1 MPASTS
7 FSDLPP
13 GTAPSG
19 RIDGAE
25 AGEPP
30 KPNPNLWT
38 VILAGGVGS
47 RFWPVS
53 TPARPKQILP
63 LASDQPLI
71 RDTVD
76 RILPLVPQDR
86 LRILT
91 GAHLADPILRAVP
104 GLEPG
109 NFLLEPRAA
118 GTAPVLAWAAAEL
131 ERRDP
136 DAVMV
141 SLHADHV
148 IHPAESFRRLLA
160 DAADLAVGHGR
171 LFTIGAN
178 PTRAETGYGYIRL
191 GLPLEEAGEEREET
205 RGPGRARAY
214 RVDRFVE
221 KPDRA
226 TAEAYVASGEYLWNT
241 GLFVWRAADLLD
253 QLERHTP
260 ELAELIPILRE
271 GGTEEFFR
279 RAPTLS
285 IDEGLLERSD
295 RVSVVKATFDWD
307 DVGAWDAVYR
317 TRPADAE
324 GNVTLGEAY
333 AVESRGTALYS
344 DGGPIVAFGVE
355 DLIVVRTAE
364 MTFVTRRDRA
374 PELKSLLDQLPEGL
388 RTLG

>member
-1 MPASTS
+1 
-7 FSDLPP
+7 LPQ
-13 GTAPSG
+13 
-19 RIDGAE
+19 
-25 AGEPP
+25 
-30 KPNPNLWT
+30 PNHIWT

-53 TPARPKQILP
+53 TPSRPKQILP
-63 LASDQPLI
+63 LASEQPLI
-71 RDTVD
+71 RDTVE

-91 GAHLADPILRAVP
+91 GAHLAEPILGAVP

-148 IHPAESFRRLLA
+148 IHPAGAFRRLIA
-160 DAADLAVGHGR
+160 DAAELAVEHGR

-178 PTRAETGYGYIRL
+178 PTRPETGYGYIRL
-191 GLPLEEAGEEREET
+191 GPPVADAEREESP
-205 RGPGRARAY
+205 REGRAIGYEVA
-214 RVDRFVE
+214 RFVE

-226 TAEAYVASGEYLWNT
+226 TADEYLASGEYLWNT

-253 QLERHTP
+253 QLERFTP
-260 ELAELIPILRE
+260 ELAALIPILRE

-295 RVSVVKATFDWD
+295 RVGVVKATFDWD

-317 TRPADAE
+317 TRPADAQ

-333 AVESRGTALYS
+333 AVESRGTALYA
-344 DGGPIVAFGVE
+344 DDGPIVAFGVE
-355 DLIVVRTAE
+355 DLIVVRTAGV
-364 MTFVTRRDRA
+364 TFVAHRDRA
-374 PELKSLLDQLPEGL
+374 PELKSLLAKLPEEL
-388 RTLG
+388 RTLD

>member
-1 MPASTS
+1 MSSSDAPA
-7 FSDLPP
+7 
-13 GTAPSG
+13 A
-19 RIDGAE
+19 
-25 AGEPP
+25 
-30 KPNPNLWT
+30 NPHLWT

-53 TPARPKQILP
+53 TPSRPKQILP

-71 RDTVD
+71 RDTVE
-76 RILPLVPQDR
+76 RILPLVPHDR

-91 GAHLADPILRAVP
+91 GAHLADPILGAVP
-104 GLEPG
+104 GLAAG

-136 DAVMV
+136 EAVMV

-148 IHPAESFRRLLA
+148 IHPAERFRQLIA
-160 DAADLAVGHGR
+160 DAAELAVEHGR
-171 LFTIGAN
+171 LFTIGAV
-178 PTRAETGYGYIRL
+178 PTRPETGYGYIRL
-191 GLPLEEAGEEREET
+191 GAPLRETEPEREEAP
-205 RGPGRARAY
+205 RPGRAEGYEVA
-214 RVDRFVE
+214 RFVE

-226 TAEAYVASGEYLWNT
+226 TAEEYLASGEYLWNT

-260 ELAELIPILRE
+260 ELADLIPVLRE

-295 RVSVVKATFDWD
+295 RVAVVRATFDWD

-317 TRPADAE
+317 TRPADE
-324 GNVTLGEAY
+324 RGNVALGEAY
-333 AVESRGTALYS
+333 AVECGGTALYA
-344 DGGPIVAFGVE
+344 DDGPIVAFGVD
-355 DLIVVRTAE
+355 DLIVVRTAGV
-364 MTFVTRRDRA
+364 TFVTHRDRA
-374 PELKSLLDQLPEGL
+374 PELKTLLGRLPEGL
-388 RTLG
+388 RTLD

>member
-1 MPASTS
+1 M
-7 FSDLPP
+7 
-13 GTAPSG
+13 
-19 RIDGAE
+19 
-25 AGEPP
+25 
-30 KPNPNLWT
+30 
-38 VILAGGVGS
+38 ILAGGVGS

-53 TPARPKQILP
+53 TPGRPKQILP
-63 LASDQPLI
+63 LASEQPLI
-71 RDTVD
+71 RDTVE

-91 GAHLADPILRAVP
+91 GAHLADPILHAVP

-148 IHPAESFRRLLA
+148 IHPAAAFRQLVA
-160 DAADLAVGHGR
+160 DAAELAVEHGR

-191 GLPLEEAGEEREET
+191 GAPLAGD
-205 RGPGRARAY
+205 GPGRAAGY
-214 RVDRFVE
+214 EVARFVE

-226 TAEAYVASGEYLWNT
+226 TAGEYLASGEYLWNT

-260 ELAELIPILRE
+260 ELAELIPVLRE

-295 RVSVVKATFDWD
+295 RVGVVKATFDWD
-307 DVGAWDAVYR
+307 DVGAWDALYR
-317 TRPADAE
+317 TRPADAQ

-333 AVESRGTALYS
+333 AVESRGTALYA
-344 DGGPIVAFGVE
+344 DDGPIVAFGVE
-355 DLIVVRTAE
+355 DLIVVRTAGV
-364 MTFVTRRDRA
+364 TFVAHRDRA
-374 PELKSLLDQLPEGL
+374 PELKSLLAQLPEEL
-388 RTLG
+388 RTLD